1 MLFLLAPARG
11 ENRYVGLT
19 PRGARIEASVI
30 AGASP
35 ASPTV
40 LLISGLQGVD
50 ESVKIVSEEAHKFA
64 ITKSSRRRFRLLS
77 ISLANPEANRLM
89 FPPGGVAYRD
99 NLESHALWRW
109 IAMRAPDLVLIAGGE
124 DFGLA
129 EALARDGPA
138 DVGPI
143 PVRRVAA
150 KPGFLHAVPE
160 EIPPPMKLLGP
171 RIDE

>member
-1 MLFLLAPARG
+1 MSTALLRLLTPNRIAAALVLFLLAPARG

-99 NLESHALWRW
+99 NLES
-109 IAMRAPDLVLIAGGE
+109 
-124 DFGLA
+124 
-129 EALARDGPA
+129 
-138 DVGPI
+138 
-143 PVRRVAA
+143 
-150 KPGFLHAVPE
+150 
-160 EIPPPMKLLGP
+160 
-171 RIDE
+171 